1 MILEHTSLTYKGK
14 RIFERLVMGQFGRM
28 PKHFEA
34 GEACFM
40 FVEMGSFHMRT
51 PDCLIPFTSGD
62 GMLAKCNNY
71 YIEKT
76 ATDLQF
82 ETQTTK
88 VLGAYFYPDI
98 IKNLFNTDL
107 SLSDF
112 QSNYDLKKVNI
123 DALMQHFL
131 SSIYFLLDNPSVASD
146 DMILTKLKEL
156 LLILSK
162 SDTAPSIIDFV
173 SSLFKPL
180 EYDFKTVIEK
190 NIFSDLSLEEYAHL
204 CSMSVSTFKRHFK
217 DIFQDSPAHYIKL
230 KRLEK
235 AAELLKIT
243 TDRITDI
250 CYDCGFS
257 DIGHFSKS
265 FIAQYGCAP
274 SEYRLQS

>member
-1 MILEHTSLTYKGK
+1 MVLEHKSLFYKGK
-14 RIFERLVMGQFGRM
+14 RIFESVALGHFNRI
-28 PKHFEA
+28 PKLFDEN
-34 GEACFM
+34 EACFL
-40 FVEMGSFHMRT
+40 FVEVGAFHMRT
-51 PDCLIPFTSGD
+51 PDKLIAFASGD

-76 ATDLQF
+76 VADLQV
-82 ETQTTK
+82 EEKNTK
-88 VLGAYFYPDI
+88 VLGAYFYPEI

-123 DALMQHFL
+123 DALMQHYL
-131 SSIYFLLDNPSVASD
+131 SSIYFLLDNPSIASD

-230 KRLEK
+230 KRLKK
-235 AAELLKIT
+235 AAELLKRT